1 MRPIRITTIP
11 IYPSTNV
18 RSTQNERW
26 LFKVS
31 EEYLEELDSRRREEK
46 GKEGHLA
53 ARKRQLE
60 KYNAYKEE
68 LRNWARKNE
77 FAMPIGYFAVHFHVP
92 FPASWRKPR
101 RDAMNGKP
109 HMNTPDADNYI
120 KALFDGI
127 MPRRNRVAGQKGSD
141 DRKIHCYT
149 MFKTWVPSGEEKII
163 IAEYN
168 PEEYCQAFSLANHM

>member
-1 MRPIRITTIP
+1 MTPIKITAIP
-11 IYPSTNV
+11 VYPSTNV
-18 RSTQNERW
+18 RSTQNEKW
-26 LFKVS
+26 LFRVT
-31 EEYLEELDSRRREEK
+31 EEYLEDLDNKRIETH
-46 GKEGHLA
+46 GKAGHLA

-68 LRNWARKNE
+68 LRNWARKKE

-92 FPASWRKPR
+92 FPQSWRKPKR
-101 RDAMNGKP
+101 LKMAGQP

-127 MPRRNRVAGQKGSD
+127 MPRRNRIAGQKGSD

-149 MFKTWVPSGEEKII
+149 MFKIWVPEGDEKII
-163 IAEYN
+163 IVEYN
-168 PEEYCQAFSLANHM
+168 PSEYTDVFNITT